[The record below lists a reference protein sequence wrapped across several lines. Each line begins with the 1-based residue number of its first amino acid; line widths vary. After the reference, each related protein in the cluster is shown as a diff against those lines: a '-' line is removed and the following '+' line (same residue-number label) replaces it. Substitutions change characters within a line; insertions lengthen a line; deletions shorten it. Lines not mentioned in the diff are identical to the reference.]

1 LDTIVAGK
9 NNNLPAAMI
18 PGGSWPAAKSL
29 DQCNKEG
36 FLVPGSKRQASSS
49 SFKLQASSS
58 KRQAATCT
66 NKKKDID
73 INHE

>member
-36 FLVPGSKRQASSS
+36 FLVPGR
-49 SFKLQASSS
+49 KLQASSF
-58 KRQAATCT
+58 KQAASDKLPHVQT
-66 NKKKDID
+66 KKKI
-73 INHE
+73 

>member
-36 FLVPGSKRQASSS
+36 FLVPGRKLQAA
-49 SFKLQASSS
+49 SFKLQAASD
-58 KRQAATCT
+58 KLPHVQT
-66 NKKKDID
+66 KKKI
-73 INHE
+73 